1 MSELGAKGFERIG
14 HTTRTGGRLG
24 RTLFGGIVDR
34 LGGDLP
40 PDIDR
45 EALDWAADADWAQ
58 LQQEPLRARYL
69 VRIAA
74 VVVVLLI
81 AWAAWAEVDEVTRGE
96 ARVVPTSQVQVV
108 QSVDG
113 GVVTEILVREGELVQ
128 PGQLL
133 LRVDPT
139 RFAANLSESRA
150 MQLALQAKA
159 ERLQALIQGRP
170 FNPSAELVKEAPQL
184 VAQERAAYDA
194 KRAEIA
200 SQIGIT
206 QSQLSQRQQELNE
219 ARARKEQAERGLEL
233 AQRELDATRPMVRS
247 GAVSEVEVLR
257 LEREVTRLRGERDQ
271 ATAQI
276 ARVQAA
282 ISEAQRRIDE
292 VQLNA
297 RSQMSAELSETM
309 SRLSSLAEGG
319 RALEDK
325 VLKADIKSPVRGTV
339 KRLHVNTVGA
349 VVQPGREVV
358 EIVPS
363 DDALILEARIAPK
376 DIAFLRPGL
385 EATVKFTAYDFAIYG
400 GLKADVESIGAD
412 SVVDDKGNA
421 YYVVRLRTR
430 QASLGEGLPIIPGM
444 VAQVDILT
452 GKKTVLAYLLKP
464 VLRAKANALSER

>member
-1 MSELGAKGFERIG
+1 MSELGAKGFDRIG
-14 HTTRTGGRLG
+14 RLTERGGGLGRL
-24 RTLFGGIVDR
+24 LFGRFVDR
-34 LGGDLP
+34 LGGAA
-40 PDIDR
+40 PD
-45 EALDWAADADWAQ
+45 AQQAQDWGADADWAQ

-69 VRIAA
+69 LRIAA
-74 VVVVLLI
+74 VVVVALI
-81 AWAAWAEVDEVTRGE
+81 VWAAFAELDEVTRGE
-96 ARVVPTSQVQVV
+96 ARVVPSGQVQVV

-128 PGQLL
+128 AGQLL
-133 LRVDPT
+133 LRLDPT

-150 MQLALQAKA
+150 TQLALQAKA

-170 FNPSAELVKEAPQL
+170 FNPSAELLREAPQL
-184 VAQERAAYDA
+184 VAQERAAYEA

-200 SQIGIT
+200 AQIGIT
-206 QSQLSQRQQELNE
+206 QSQLGQRQQELNE
-219 ARARKEQAERGLEL
+219 ARARREQAERSLEL
-233 AQRELDATRPMVRS
+233 TQRELEATRPMVRS

-257 LEREVTRLRGERDQ
+257 LEREVTRLRGEREQ

-282 ISEAQRRIDE
+282 IAEAQRRIDE
-292 VQLNA
+292 VQLQA
-297 RSQMSAELSETM
+297 RAQMSAELSDTL
-309 SRLSSLAEGG
+309 SRLSALAEGG

-325 VLKADIKSPVRGTV
+325 VLKADLKSPVRGTV

-358 EIVPS
+358 EIVPL

-385 EATVKFTAYDFAIYG
+385 RAMVKFTAYDFAIYG
-400 GLKADVESIGAD
+400 GLEADVESIGAD

-421 YYVVRLRTR
+421 YYIVRLRTHR
-430 QASLGEGLPIIPGM
+430 ASLGPGLPIIPGM

-452 GKKTVLAYLLKP
+452 GKKTVLQYLLKP
-464 VLRAKANALSER
+464 VLRAKANALTER

>member
-1 MSELGAKGFERIG
+1 MSELGVKGFERIG
-14 HTTRTGGRLG
+14 QVSDKGGRLG
-24 RTLFGGIVDR
+24 RTLFGGVVER
-34 LGGDLP
+34 LGGRLP
-40 PDIDR
+40 SDVDR
-45 EALDWAADADWAQ
+45 ASLDWAADADWAQ

-69 VRIAA
+69 LRIAA

-81 AWAAWAEVDEVTRGE
+81 VWAAYAEVDEVTRGE
-96 ARVVPTSQVQVV
+96 ARVVPTSQVQIV

-113 GVVTEILVREGELVQ
+113 GVVTEILVREGQQVQ

-139 RFAANLSESRA
+139 RFVSNLGESRA

-159 ERLQALIQGRP
+159 ERLQALIQGRA
-170 FNPSAELVKEAPQL
+170 FNPPAELTREAPQL

-206 QSQLSQRQQELNE
+206 QSQLGQRQQELNE

-257 LEREVTRLRGERDQ
+257 LERDVARLRGERDQ

-282 ISEAQRRIDE
+282 IAEARRRIDE

-297 RSQMSAELSETM
+297 RAQMSAELSEAL
-309 SRLSSLAEGG
+309 SRLSALTEGG

-325 VLKADIKSPVRGTV
+325 VLKADLKSPVRGTV
-339 KRLHVNTVGA
+339 KRLYVNTVGA

-444 VAQVDILT
+444 MAQVDILT